1 MGGSCRQ
8 ERGEK
13 LNRVASINMV
23 RVKLSELNPAK
34 YNPRKRLIP
43 GEKDY
48 EDLKNSLD
56 DFSYV
61 DPIIINK
68 DKTIIGGHQRFYI
81 LLDEGYTEADVSLV
95 DLSEYEE
102 KSLNVILNK
111 ARGKWDRPK
120 LMVLLQDIQ
129 LNGLGIESTGFTQ
142 NELNDLIEE
151 IVIPETVEDDNF
163 DAQEE
168 YETIETPRTKRGDI
182 YILGN
187 HRLMCGDSTIQEDV
201 DALMNGEQA
210 DLVVTDPPY
219 NVNYGDKAQ
228 YLEDYLGKGH
238 RNQSEIKNDNMD
250 AVSFYHF
257 LFDAFSQAY
266 RVMREGAA
274 IYVFHGENE
283 GITFR
288 TAFRDAGLKQ
298 SQCLIW
304 EKNSFV
310 LGRQDYQ
317 WKHEPILYGWKE
329 DAAHYF
335 VDDRTQDTVILT
347 DDEIDYKH
355 MKKQELIAYV
365 DELHRSLK
373 DKTTVI
379 YENKPT
385 RNDVHPTMKPTTLV
399 GKFIK
404 NSSQVGWRVVDLF
417 GGSGSTLM
425 AAEQLQRR
433 AFIMELDEKFCDVI
447 VHRWEEYTGGKAVKI

>member
-13 LNRVASINMV
+13 LNTTKI
-23 RVKLSELNPAK
+23 KLSQLNPAE
-34 YNPRKRLIP
+34 YNPRRRLQPGDAEYEQLKRSIETF
-43 GEKDY
+43 G
-48 EDLKNSLD
+48 
-56 DFSYV
+56 YV
-61 DPIIINK
+61 DLIIANK
-68 DKTIIGGHQRFYI
+68 DGTIIGGHQRYYI
-81 LLDEGYTEADVSLV
+81 LLDLGYTEV
-95 DLSEYEE
+95 DIIQLDISKE
-102 KSLNVILNK
+102 KEKALNLALNK
-111 ARGKWDRPK
+111 ISGEWDDEK
-120 LMVLLQDIQ
+120 LKDLLKDLDLGGFDI
-129 LNGLGIESTGFTQ
+129 EVTGFTH
-142 NELNDLIEE
+142 NELNDLIEALE
-151 IVIPETVEDDNF
+151 IPETVEDDNF
-163 DAQEE
+163 DVQEE
-168 YETIETPRTKRGDI
+168 YEAIETPRTKRGDV

-201 DALMNGEQA
+201 DTLMDGEQA

-228 YLEDYLGKGH
+228 YLEEYLGKGH

-257 LFDAFSQAY
+257 LLDAFSQAY

-329 DAAHYF
+329 GAAHYF